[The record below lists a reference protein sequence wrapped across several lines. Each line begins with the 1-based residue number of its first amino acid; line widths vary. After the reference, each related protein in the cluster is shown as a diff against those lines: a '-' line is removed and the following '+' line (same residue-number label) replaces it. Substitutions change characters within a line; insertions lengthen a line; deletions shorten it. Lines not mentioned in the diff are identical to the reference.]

1 MVPRHDEQRRPER
14 AQEVRRRRVLGPPPA
29 VREIAGG
36 EHERRVDP
44 LDELCDRSLEL
55 GLMEGPSR
63 SDMEIRDVKD
73 AC

>member
-1 MVPRHDEQRRPER
+1 M
-14 AQEVRRRRVLGPPPA
+14 
-29 VREIAGG
+29 REIAGR

-55 GLMEGPSR
+55 GLMEGPSC

-73 AC
+73 AG